1 MVDIVSPQ
9 KRSEMMAGIKGKNTK
24 PELVVRRLLHAEG
37 FRFRLHRKDLPGRP
51 DIVLPRFKTAIFV
64 NGCFWQPKSIAEY
77 IQATSRVG
85 RGKVPGLVVSIY
97 NANKSRDRS
106 RFENFQNWHRSLY
119 RDVEATG
126 VTPFAERAR
135 ERALHAAFV
144 ICARYLV
151 AELREGPADVEKFR
165 DELEC
170 IIERIVA
177 RAKESEQSAA
187 ETEAVEEDLRSFLQ
201 GWIDNSKI
209 TEYWEDHKRKSTLLI
224 SAEEAAKSGNRGRNT
239 WPRPTPNSLRSVEA
253 STAFSLRNARF

>member
-1 MVDIVSPQ
+1 MEVARNVKAPEELTSRVSASQINEILDLLELPFDQEECIDSVLASNMISVGVDVTRLGVMV
-9 KRSEMMAGIKGKNTK
+9 
-24 PELVVRRLLHAEG
+24 
-37 FRFRLHRKDLPGRP
+37 
-51 DIVLPRFKTAIFV
+51 V
-64 NGCFWQPKSIAEY
+64 NGQPKSIAEY